1 MMSTTVKSSKATPSP
16 AESLKRI
23 EDVVAVQKES
33 IETVVRAGADA
44 ATKGVDKAVAMT
56 KEQVE
61 AAVKAGAV
69 AFKNYEDLL
78 QFGKENVEAVVAS
91 GSIVVKGVQDLS
103 HSLVVLAQ
111 ASMDEQVAAGKA
123 LIGAK
128 SLKEVIDLSSS
139 MAKTNFEKLMAEG
152 TKLTQI
158 STKLAEEAFSPLS
171 SRMSAA
177 VEKFFKTAA

>member
-1 MMSTTVKSSKATPSP
+1 MTAAKTPKVPPLSAP
-16 AESLKRI
+16 DAVRQMEG
-23 EDVVAVQKES
+23 VVAVQKET

-44 ATKGVDKAVAMT
+44 ATKGVDKAVSMT

-78 QFGKENVEAVVAS
+78 QFGKENVEAVVKS
-91 GSIVVKGVQDLS
+91 GSIVARGVQDLS
-103 HSLVVLAQ
+103 HTLVVLAQ
-111 ASMDEQVAAGKA
+111 ASIDEQVAASKA

-128 SLKEVIDLSSS
+128 SLKEIIDLSST
-139 MAKTNFEKLMAEG
+139 MAKTNFDKLMAEG
-152 TKLTQI
+152 SKLTQI
-158 STKLAEEAFSPLS
+158 STKLAEEALVPLS

-177 VEKFFKTAA
+177 VERFFKTAA

>member
-1 MMSTTVKSSKATPSP
+1 MSTAKSTKASFNA
-16 AESLKRI
+16 AESVKQM
-23 EDVVAVQKES
+23 EDVVSVHKET

-61 AAVKAGAV
+61 AAVKAGSI

-78 QFGKENVEAVVAS
+78 QFGRENVEAVVKA
-91 GSIVVKGVQDLS
+91 GSIVAKGVQDLS
-103 HSLVVLAQ
+103 HQWIALAQ
-111 ASMDEQVAAGKA
+111 TSIDEQVAVSKA

-128 SLKEVIDLSSS
+128 SIKEVVDLSSTA
-139 MAKTNFEKLMAEG
+139 AKTGFDKLLAEG
-152 TKLTQI
+152 SKLSQV
-158 STKLAEEAFSPLS
+158 SSKLAEEAITPLT
-171 SRMSAA
+171 SRVSAA

>member
-1 MMSTTVKSSKATPSP
+1 MSATKSSKASPSP
-16 AESLKRI
+16 VESLKRI

-69 AFKNYEDLL
+69 AFKNYEDML
-78 QFGKENVEAVVAS
+78 QFGKENVEAVVQT
-91 GSIVVKGVQDLS
+91 GSIVVKGVQNLS
-103 HSLVVLAQ
+103 HSLVTLAQ

-128 SLKEVIDLSSS
+128 SLKEVIDLSST
-139 MAKTNFEKLMAEG
+139 MAKTSFEKMMAES

-158 STKLAEEAFSPLS
+158 STKLAEEAFLPIS
-171 SRMSAA
+171 SRVSAA